1 MAGFHSGSPQA
12 QDAQAQ
18 EAAHN
23 EQSVKEEW
31 AATRI
36 QTAFRGFLVLLLH
49 IILKFIQSALEN
61 SLFSNITFYSR
72 SRLLFLC
79 IHLLQLSC

>member
-1 MAGFHSGSPQA
+1 MAGSHSGSPQA

-18 EAAHN
+18 DAAHN

-72 SRLLFLC
+72 SRPLFLC

>member
-1 MAGFHSGSPQA
+1 MAGSHSGSPQA

>member
-1 MAGFHSGSPQA
+1 MAGSHSGSPQA

-18 EAAHN
+18 DAAHN

-79 IHLLQLSC
+79 IHLVQLSC

>member
-1 MAGFHSGSPQA
+1 MAGSHSGSPQA

-18 EAAHN
+18 DAAHN

-49 IILKFIQSALEN
+49 IILKLIQSALEN
-61 SLFSNITFYSR
+61 SLFF
-72 SRLLFLC
+72 
-79 IHLLQLSC
+79 

>member
-1 MAGFHSGSPQA
+1 MAGSHSGSPQA

-18 EAAHN
+18 DAAHN